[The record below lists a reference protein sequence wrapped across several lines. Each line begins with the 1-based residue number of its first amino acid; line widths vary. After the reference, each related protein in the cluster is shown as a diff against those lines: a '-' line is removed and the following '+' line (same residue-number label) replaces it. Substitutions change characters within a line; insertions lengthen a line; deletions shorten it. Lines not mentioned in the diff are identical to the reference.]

1 MKKLLPVL
9 LLSAVLTIG
18 SAQAFANESADT
30 IPQKP
35 QKEQQM
41 KVRQSF
47 EKDGFH
53 TGTIEECLSHRR
65 CIISFEGKD
74 LIIQV
79 ESFEHEMERYGHN
92 DIQINKAPQKVEI
105 PSSFVSIDFETLYSQ
120 RVSACSIGMVKYRD
134 GKKVDQYY
142 SLIRPPFDYPGKS
155 GQVLTWVHGIS
166 EDDVRNEKT
175 FAELLPE
182 IENFVGGL
190 PLVAHNASVEKCCIR
205 DVCAYYEIETKLD
218 YNNILDTLPLS
229 REAEAKVGIQ
239 VEGQGTHSLDA
250 VCCRFN
256 VPVLNHHNALE
267 DAEMCGNL
275 MVKFREILVEGK
287 PLEKATPVREKT
299 NTVKEDIAE
308 APSVDKI
315 IQTPSKGNENS
326 KSGCLGIMVIGIIL
340 SSIIA
345 FI

>member
-1 MKKLLPVL
+1 M
-9 LLSAVLTIG
+9 G
-18 SAQAFANESADT
+18 N
-30 IPQKP
+30 
-35 QKEQQM
+35 
-41 KVRQSF
+41 
-47 EKDGFH
+47 
-53 TGTIEECLSHRR
+53 
-65 CIISFEGKD
+65 D

-79 ESFEHEMERYGHN
+79 ESFEHEQERFGYN
-92 DIQINKAPQKVEI
+92 NLQVNVEPTKREI

-175 FAELLPE
+175 FADLLPE
-182 IENFVGGL
+182 IEKFVDGL

-205 DVCAYYEIETKLD
+205 DICTYYEIETKLD

-229 REAEAKVGIQ
+229 REAEAKTGLQ

-250 VCCRFN
+250 VCSRFDI
-256 VPVLNHHNALE
+256 PVLNHHNALE

-275 MVKFREILVEGK
+275 MVKFREILVDGK
-287 PLEKATPVREKT
+287 SIEKTTLIREKEEY
-299 NTVKEDIAE
+299 KEESPAE
-308 APSVDKI
+308 EVSQA
-315 IQTPSKGNENS
+315 TAEENS
-326 KSGCLGIMVIGIIL
+326 NSRGGCLGIIVIGIVI
-340 SSIIA
+340 SSLIA